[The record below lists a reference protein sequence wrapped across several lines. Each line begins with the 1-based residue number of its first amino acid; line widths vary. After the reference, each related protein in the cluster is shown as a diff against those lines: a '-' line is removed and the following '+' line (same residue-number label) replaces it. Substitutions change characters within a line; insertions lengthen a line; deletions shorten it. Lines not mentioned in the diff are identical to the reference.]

1 MWNFFLFLASSQM
14 MLILLSWEPCFENYC
29 SMIPIKHCLASLEEP
44 WMKSNPILLLQTERP
59 KAYVGPIFFFFF
71 FFFFCQSILEA
82 SLVFWMLFLFGLH
95 PIAEDWFIKILYLPW
110 SVLGNWYISV
120 CIGKV
125 ADFIQTIL
133 FTDIYVTILVNMW
146 PHRPRN
152 QVLSQFAKL

>member
-1 MWNFFLFLASSQM
+1 MKFFFISGKFSDDADTAFLGT
-14 MLILLSWEPCFENYC
+14 LLWELLLNDSYKTLPCFLGRAMDEKQSYIAPPDWETEGIC
-29 SMIPIKHCLASLEEP
+29 R
-44 WMKSNPILLLQTERP
+44 SN
-59 KAYVGPIFFFFF
+59 F
-71 FFFFCQSILEA
+71 FFFFCQSILET